1 VRGRAEG
8 PWVRAAALLALLGAG
23 GCQDVEHTVGTV
35 DMEAPL
41 ERPDDPAQDDDGAG
55 PAAAQDGTAGGGGST
70 STGSG
75 AGGGGTASPTRPA
88 SDAAAGDDFPPV
100 AVTTPSGEC
109 AFRAQEATN
118 RQLGLYLMVDSNIT
132 LPFTAGWDNLTS
144 ALVGYGR
151 HPRAAGTQ
159 VGVRYFGI
167 ECEPARYAAPTVPMG
182 TLPDNADRI
191 ADELPLPF
199 QFSPMLPALEG
210 AVIFARSQANANPT
224 TKQAVVFVTDGFSTD
239 LSCLTTPES
248 LESVAAEGLLNFPSI
263 ETHVIALATPNIPD
277 IFDPTARLGPLD
289 AVARAGGTGSAHRI
303 DLQAPPEDIV
313 DALLAVQV
321 EAEPCE
327 YAVPTGLAG
336 DPDQVALSVTGSG
349 EPLPRVQDADACD
362 GGQGFYFDDPQAPR
376 WALPCPLSCGA
387 IRNSGARPRLLSG
400 CEVPTR

>member
-1 VRGRAEG
+1 MARQTAGRLLAL
-8 PWVRAAALLALLGAG
+8 ALLAAF

-41 ERPDDPAQDDDGAG
+41 EQPGGSGSDAADMVPAPTRGSAGDGG
-55 PAAAQDGTAGGGGST
+55 PSPSGGTAT
-70 STGSG
+70 S
-75 AGGGGTASPTRPA
+75 GTASPTRPVG
-88 SDAAAGDDFPPV
+88 SDAADGDSAPPI
-100 AVTTPSGEC
+100 TTPSGEC

-144 ALVGYGR
+144 ALVGYAE
-151 HPRAAGTQ
+151 HPRAAGTR

-167 ECEPARYAAPTVPMG
+167 ECEPMRYAAPTVPMG
-182 TLPDNADRI
+182 PLPGNADRI
-191 ADELPLPF
+191 AEELPLPF

-210 AVIFARSQANANPT
+210 AIIYARSQANADPT

-239 LSCLTTPES
+239 LSCLTTPDS

-263 ETHVIALATPNIPD
+263 ETHVIALATPNIPNP
-277 IFDPTARLGPLD
+277 FDPTDRIGPLD
-289 AVARAGGTGSAHRI
+289 AIAASGGTESAHQI
-303 DLQAPPEDIV
+303 DLQAPSEDIV

-327 YAVPTGLAG
+327 YAVPADLAAA
-336 DPDQVALSVTGSG
+336 PDTLALSVTGSG
-349 EPLPRVQDADACD
+349 EPLPRVSGADAC
-362 GGQGFYFDDPQAPR
+362 GGDAGFYFDDPDAPG
-376 WALPCPLSCGA
+376 WAFPCPQSCEA
-387 IRNSGARPRLLSG
+387 IRDSGARPRLLSG